1 MAEADDVAG
10 AADARRP
17 GYAMPLV
24 VGGLLLAG
32 AVLLYAWTNTWVGPA
47 HGTSSGPHAGIWIGI
62 GFAPMTRATYFPPPT
77 SWFMTPHQVFLPS
90 FYYLGW
96 YWAVALAAGALLAVL
111 WFHRDGR
118 SGPRRAYLAT
128 AVVLVA
134 LALALPLLT
143 QALPWLAAVWLRGPW
158 VKGLPALVIA
168 GCSLGVLAWVEHSR
182 RLARLTVIYA
192 VVALVIGGWLASVP
206 DYVLMFWPALAP
218 QPWHLTAL
226 DALLGPAAVLI
237 TAGMAFRWRGRRP
250 GRGRL
255 PA

>member
-32 AVLLYAWTNTWVGPA
+32 AVLLYAWANTWVDPA
-47 HGTSSGPHAGIWIGI
+47 HGTSSGPHAGIWI

-237 TAGMAFRWRGRRP
+237 AAGMAFRWRGRRP